1 MDTAK
6 GVAKNL
12 KFILASELIL
22 AGLKFV
28 SRRVFVIALGK
39 EYLGLNG
46 LFTDILSMLS
56 LAELGF
62 GVSVTY
68 SLYRPAAQGDTQLI
82 KSLVRLYRRVYQ
94 AVGGAVL
101 AVGLALTP
109 FLGVF
114 VKEMPEGIPNIP
126 LLYALSVVNA
136 GVSYFWSYKSTLLFV
151 YQRKYIDAA
160 VRAAVALAAA
170 GAQAAALLL
179 THNYAYYLGIA
190 IAATLVQNA
199 VVSAWT
205 DRLYPFLRE
214 RDVRP
219 VPAEVLGEIRRN
231 VGAMVLHRVGAV
243 AVFGTDNLLISKFVG
258 IETTG
263 LYSNYVM
270 IRGLLNMVISA
281 LSNAV
286 MPALGKLSATAA
298 VEEKRTAFRRLN
310 FCAAWL
316 FGWMS
321 ICLLCLYDPFIGLW
335 LGEGYLLPP
344 ETVALIVANFYV
356 TSMRV
361 PVANTK
367 SVMGLFWDE
376 RYKSVLE
383 ALVNLAVSAALAQ
396 RWGIAG
402 VLAGT
407 LVSTVS
413 MPFWIEPLGLYRHG
427 LEQPP
432 GGVFCPLLFLSG
444 GHRRGR
450 GGDKAAV
457 RDDAGG
463 RGGLF
468 VEAAG
473 VHGGA
478 QHNLPG
484 RVPAAARDGL
494 LEGSAPASGRR
505 E

>member
-39 EYLGLNG
+39 EHLGLNG

-179 THNYAYYLGIA
+179 THNYAYTWA
-190 IAATLVQNA
+190 SPSPPPWCRTP
-199 VVSAWT
+199 WC
-205 DRLYPFLRE
+205 
-214 RDVRP
+214 RP
-219 VPAEVLGEIRRN
+219 GR
-231 VGAMVLHRVGAV
+231 
-243 AVFGTDNLLISKFVG
+243 
-258 IETTG
+258 TG
-263 LYSNYVM
+263 CTPSCGSGM
-270 IRGLLNMVISA
+270 SGL
-281 LSNAV
+281 
-286 MPALGKLSATAA
+286 
-298 VEEKRTAFRRLN
+298 FRRR
-310 FCAAWL
+310 CWGRSAGTW
-316 FGWMS
+316 
-321 ICLLCLYDPFIGLW
+321 GLW
-335 LGEGYLLPP
+335 
-344 ETVALIVANFYV
+344 
-356 TSMRV
+356 S
-361 PVANTK
+361 
-367 SVMGLFWDE
+367 
-376 RYKSVLE
+376 
-383 ALVNLAVSAALAQ
+383 
-396 RWGIAG
+396 
-402 VLAGT
+402 
-407 LVSTVS
+407 ST
-413 MPFWIEPLGLYRHG
+413 G
-427 LEQPP
+427 
-432 GGVFCPLLFLSG
+432 
-444 GHRRGR
+444 
-450 GGDKAAV
+450 
-457 RDDAGG
+457 
-463 RGGLF
+463 
-468 VEAAG
+468 
-473 VHGGA
+473 
-478 QHNLPG
+478 
-484 RVPAAARDGL
+484 
-494 LEGSAPASGRR
+494 
-505 E
+505 